1 MADNTI
7 EIEFSATGD
16 RTVIKAIDALDRSTK
31 KLIQAQVKLTGEGKK
46 QKNSNKAHEN
56 SVKRLEIKLQALG
69 FSFKQAGISAKMQ
82 QQASKG
88 NRLELERMRIAT
100 QKFIATQTQADVS
113 TRILGGSLAVLRS
126 KLLIYNFAM
135 ALGIRQTIKFAQVSA
150 NVESM
155 QTAFKT
161 LSGATENST
170 VALIKLKKATNNT
183 MSEFNLFQQANN
195 AMVLGVT
202 KNSDEMA
209 EMFDVAQRLGRALGR
224 DTASSVE
231 SLITG
236 IGRQSRLMLDNIG
249 IIVKSDE
256 AYEAYAKKLGITA
269 DQLSDVDKKQAFL
282 IATMESARAKVKTLG
297 DEVLSTKDNI
307 DSFSTAFEN
316 LGVSI
321 GKNIPFFNKMTTSLT
336 RLARLT
342 GQLIEPY
349 DPLIEAQKNHT
360 KAVEAENKARINL
373 ESVEKTH
380 GFSKDKLIKKYKK
393 EIENQKILQNMYLE
407 ITDSL
412 FTQVKAE
419 EQAQKAKEQNI
430 QGIIK
435 EESTIKRNIDQTNK
449 AFKLKSQLQAGDLAF
464 HTELQKKQD
473 KLYKE
478 DEKNHKKLIEAKS
491 SANKAYYDGLKM
503 AQDNAGKEL
512 KEMQDE
518 MQAQNE
524 QLLNSINSSLS
535 AFDGVL
541 SAWKANMQARMD
553 AELSTLKDSE
563 KYKNADSERR
573 KDLEREV
580 TKGYAQEQLKQ
591 FRIGQASA
599 IADIGMNTASALMS
613 SVAGSWVTIGQP
625 WFGIIA
631 SLGALQAGLVASQ
644 KPPSFE
650 KGGLVGGQRHSQG
663 GTMIEAE
670 QGEFV
675 MSRNAVQSIG
685 IETLSQINQG
695 GGAGITLNISAP
707 LVDDTIL
714 DTIIPAINKAVQG
727 DRATLISTANVRA

>member
-412 FTQVKAE
+412 FAQVKSE
-419 EQAQKAKEQNI
+419 EQAQKAKEQSI

>member
-7 EIEFSATGD
+7 EIKFSATGD

-46 QKNSNKAHEN
+46 QKNSNKAHAN
-56 SVKRLEIKLQALG
+56 SVKNLEVKLKALG

-82 QQASKG
+82 EQASKG

-170 VALIKLKKATNNT
+170 VALIKLKKATNGT
-183 MSEFNLFQQANN
+183 MDDFSLFQQANN
-195 AMVLGVT
+195 AMILGVS
-202 KNSDEMA
+202 KNSSEMA

-316 LGVSI
+316 LAVSI
-321 GKNIPFFNKMTTSLT
+321 GKNVPFFNKITTSLT

-373 ESVEKTH
+373 ESVERTH
-380 GFSKDKLIKKYKK
+380 GFSKDKLIKKYKE
-393 EIENQKILQNMYLE
+393 EIKNQKILQNMYLE

-430 QGIIK
+430 EGINK

-449 AFKLKSQLQAGDLAF
+449 AFALKAQLQAGDLAF

-478 DEKNHKKLIEAKS
+478 DEKNYKKLIEAKS

-650 KGGLVGGQRHSQG
+650 KGGIVGGQRHSQG

-670 QGEFV
+670 RGEFV
-675 MSRNAVQSIG
+675 MSRSAVQSVG
-685 IETLSQINQG
+685 VETLNQMNQG
-695 GGAGITLNISAP
+695 GVGGLTLNISAP
-707 LVDDTIL
+707 LIDETII
-714 DTIIPAINKAVQG
+714 DTIIPAIQKAQ
-727 DRATLISTANVRA
+727 RMNLA

>member
-7 EIEFSATGD
+7 EIKFSATGD

-46 QKNSNKAHEN
+46 QKNSNKAHAN
-56 SVKRLEIKLQALG
+56 SVKNLEVKLKALG

-82 QQASKG
+82 EQASKG

-100 QKFIATQTQADVS
+100 PKFIATQTQADVS

-316 LGVSI
+316 LAVSI
-321 GKNIPFFNKMTTSLT
+321 GKNVPFFNKITTSLT

-373 ESVEKTH
+373 ESVERTH
-380 GFSKDKLIKKYKK
+380 GFSKDKLIKKYKE
-393 EIENQKILQNMYLE
+393 EIKNQKILQNMYLE

-430 QGIIK
+430 EGINK

-449 AFKLKSQLQAGDLAF
+449 AFALKAQLQAGDLAF

-478 DEKNHKKLIEAKS
+478 DEKNYKKLIEAKS

-650 KGGLVGGQRHSQG
+650 KGGIVGGQRHSQG

-670 QGEFV
+670 RGEFV
-675 MSRNAVQSIG
+675 MSRSAVQSVG
-685 IETLSQINQG
+685 VETLNQMNQG
-695 GGAGITLNISAP
+695 GVGGLTLNISAP
-707 LVDDTIL
+707 LIDETII
-714 DTIIPAINKAVQG
+714 DTIIPAIQKAQ
-727 DRATLISTANVRA
+727 RMNLA